1 MFSQELAKT
10 MRVRPL
16 AFAIA
21 ATVLVVRS
29 SYAKREKMPLPSKVM
44 TVMTAKTI
52 YIDNSS
58 GLADLG
64 DKAYDELRKWGRFQ
78 IVDSVEKASVVFCF
92 CPQESTLAATRQ
104 ARITTLGAGSDPR
117 CRSGKDRRRG

>member
-21 ATVLVVRS
+21 TTVLVVRS
-29 SYAKREKMPLPSKVM
+29 SYAKREKMPLPSQ
-44 TVMTAKTI
+44 VMTAKTI

-78 IVDSVEKASVVFCF
+78 IVDSVEKADVVFCF

-117 CRSGKDRRRG
+117 RRSGKDRRRG